1 MGIVRKVL
9 GPFSKYD
16 KSLPYTYIAKVTI
29 IEGDDEFANYYFA
42 DTICGHVEH
51 LDKNL
56 VKPEEVQLSG
66 CYLKKEIPLDNDPLL
81 TEDGKWLAR
90 PEICHSLEEHYK
102 QSVEEQYKGH
112 VELGDCSF
120 EDRDRDREGSGPY

>member
-16 KSLPYTYIAKVTI
+16 KSLPYTYMAKVTI

-42 DTICGHVEH
+42 DTICGLVEH

-56 VKPEEVQLSG
+56 VKPEEVQLWG
-66 CYLKKEIPLDNDPLL
+66 CYLKKEISLDNDPLL
-81 TEDGKWLAR
+81 TEDGKWLQR
-90 PEICHSLEEHYK
+90 PELCRKLESHYQK
-102 QSVEEQYKGH
+102 TMDDRYKGH
-112 VELGDCSF
+112 EAHSDCSF
-120 EDRDRDREGSGPY
+120 DDRNREVY

>member
-16 KSLPYTYIAKVTI
+16 KSLPYTYMAKITI

-42 DTICGHVEH
+42 DTICGLVEH

-56 VKPEEVQLSG
+56 VKPEEVRLFG
-66 CYLKKEIPLDNDPLL
+66 CYLKKEISLDNDPLL
-81 TEDGKWLAR
+81 TEDCKWLQR
-90 PEICHSLEEHYK
+90 PELCRKLESHYQK
-102 QSVEEQYKGH
+102 TIDVRYKGH
-112 VELGDCSF
+112 ETHSDCF
-120 EDRDRDREGSGPY
+120 FDDRSREAF

>member
-9 GPFSKYD
+9 GPLSKYD
-16 KSLPYTYIAKVTI
+16 KSLPYTYMAKVTI

-42 DTICGHVEH
+42 DTICGLVEH

-56 VKPEEVQLSG
+56 VKPEEVKLIG

-81 TEDGKWLAR
+81 TEDGKWLQR
-90 PEICHSLEEHYK
+90 PELCRKLESHYQK
-102 QSVEEQYKGH
+102 TMDDRYKGH
-112 VELGDCSF
+112 EAHSDCSF
-120 EDRDRDREGSGPY
+120 NDRNREAY